1 MAKKFLDLNGF
12 KYFISK
18 IIGKTSIAGIGD
30 GTITSALNVLQRGL
44 QNSPNLI
51 NKGTFKGNFNSV
63 GVTGGL
69 PEGNSVVWI
78 EAANCTGTLPDARV
92 SYFQLITISNNNIF
106 QIAII
111 YDQNTRAPRL
121 SFRYYINNAWTPW
134 GGANKQY
141 YYSLDQLGFTYDV
154 ADVTT
159 ILPAIPKGATLE
171 TWLSTGKL
179 RDSFI
184 KNIPG
189 LTANDYFYLKIDHM
203 GDTWKLWVYPY
214 NKSDCFYM
222 NTYTTTNNIGWDTN
236 WYKFGGERL
245 W

>member
-1 MAKKFLDLNGF
+1 MGGATVTN
-12 KYFISK
+12 
-18 IIGKTSIAGIGD
+18 
-30 GTITSALNVLQRGL
+30 ALNVLQRGL
-44 QNSPNLI
+44 QKSPNLI
-51 NKGTFKGNFNSV
+51 NKGTFTGNFNSV
-63 GVTGGL
+63 GGTGGL

-78 EAANCTGTLPDARV
+78 NAANCTGTLPDAKA

-111 YDQNTRAPRL
+111 YDQDTRAPRL

-171 TWLSTGKL
+171 TWLSAGKL
-179 RDSFI
+179 RDRFI
-184 KNIPG
+184 KDIPG

-222 NTYTTTNNIGWDTN
+222 NTYTKTNNIGWDTN
-236 WYKFGGERL
+236 WYQFSGKQL

>member
-1 MAKKFLDLNGF
+1 MGGATVTN
-12 KYFISK
+12 
-18 IIGKTSIAGIGD
+18 
-30 GTITSALNVLQRGL
+30 ALNVLQRGL
-44 QNSPNLI
+44 QKSPNLI
-51 NKGTFKGNFNSV
+51 NKGTFTGNFNSV
-63 GVTGGL
+63 NGTGGL
-69 PEGNSVVWI
+69 PTGNSVVWI
-78 EAANCTGTLPDARV
+78 EAANCTGTLPDAKA
-92 SYFQLITISNNNIF
+92 SYFQLITISNDTIF

-111 YDQNTRAPRL
+111 YDQDTRAPRL

-154 ADVTT
+154 ADVTK

-171 TWLSTGKL
+171 TWLSKGKL

-222 NTYTTTNNIGWDTN
+222 NTYTTTNDIGWDTN
-236 WYKFGGERL
+236 WYQFSGKQL

>member
-1 MAKKFLDLNGF
+1 MIALSRLLIIILAKMT
-12 KYFISK
+12 SQ
-18 IIGKTSIAGIGD
+18 IGGATV
-30 GTITSALNVLQRGL
+30 TNALNVLQRGL

-51 NKGTFKGNFNSV
+51 SKGTFTGNYNSV
-63 GVTGGL
+63 GDTGGL
-69 PEGNSVVWI
+69 PDGNSVVWI
-78 EAANCTGTLPDARV
+78 NADNATGTLPDAAAR
-92 SYFQLITISNNNIF
+92 YFQLITITNSNII

-111 YDQNTRAPRL
+111 YDQNNRQPRL
-121 SFRYYINNAWTPW
+121 SFRHHINNVWTPW

-141 YYSLDQLGFTYDV
+141 YYSLDQLGFTYDT

-171 TWLSTGKL
+171 TWLSAGKL

-189 LTANDYFYLKIDHM
+189 LTSNDYFYLKIDHM
-203 GDTWKLWVYPY
+203 GNTWKLWVYPY

-222 NTYTTTNNIGWDTN
+222 NTYTTTNNIGWDTT
-236 WYKFGGERL
+236 WYKFGGEQL